1 MKKGMNLKVICYKRA
16 DFSAGKFY
24 IGIWYLC
31 CGGVSGRSGNSEA
44 ARKYSER
51 LSWFSEVASEKF
63 REKAVEAARALN
75 GSHLLPQKTTLVA
88 SQFGTKFL

>member
-1 MKKGMNLKVICYKRA
+1 MFEKEDLRLKCYNYEISR
-16 DFSAGKFY
+16 FSGGNFY

-75 GSHLLPQKTTLVA
+75 SAHLLSQKTTLV
-88 SQFGTKFL
+88 T